1 MIAVII
7 RNLCQN
13 WNLADDE
20 NYALQF
26 CELNNKNYVT
36 EKNRNEV
43 KNGSVLRLCHSPTKT
58 AHDILETIKN
68 GTNID
73 KTRVLE
79 NLSSLSSDLTFALE
93 FIKEHGLNIIISMI
107 ENEQCIGEML
117 KFMMLSFVELM
128 DHGTI
133 SWDILQPKFISR
145 NIYFINH
152 PSTVPSEVIQCAL
165 STLENIVQ
173 NSSNYSGAI
182 ENDVPFQ
189 SLLVLLQDSQSKII
203 QQNTIAL
210 INALFM
216 KGDDSRRRSIANTLS
231 TKAYRAAFLDTV
243 GTANIG
249 ISHQLYVLQTLTL
262 GLLEGRMM
270 TPMNPQDQEANEKV
284 KEVRRIAFDDGIFS
298 ETQPDGVH
306 RRNNSIVSTGHYKK
320 LGFKCDLNPAQ
331 DFIETPPGIL
341 ALDCMLYFARN
352 YTQQY
357 TKVRKYFSN
366 FIKTF

>member
-1 MIAVII
+1 M
-7 RNLCQN
+7 
-13 WNLADDE
+13 
-20 NYALQF
+20 
-26 CELNNKNYVT
+26 T

-58 AHDILETIKN
+58 AHDILETIKS
-68 GTNID
+68 GTNVD

-79 NLSSLSSDLTFALE
+79 NLSTLSSDLTFALE
-93 FIKEHGLNIIISMI
+93 FIKEQGLNIIISMI
-107 ENEQCIGEML
+107 ENEQCIGDML
-117 KFMMLSFVELM
+117 KYIMLSFVELM

-145 NIYFINH
+145 NINFINH
-152 PSTVPSEVIQCAL
+152 PSSVPSEVIQCAL
-165 STLENIVQ
+165 STLENIIQ
-173 NSSNYSGAI
+173 NSSNYSSVI

-189 SLLVLLQDSQSKII
+189 SILVLLQDAQSQII

-210 INALFM
+210 INALFI
-216 KGDDSRRRSIANTLS
+216 KGDDSRRRAIASTLS
-231 TKAYRAAFLDTV
+231 TKPFRAAFLDTV
-243 GTANIG
+243 GSANIG

-262 GLLEGRMM
+262 GLLEDRMM
-270 TPMNPQDQEANEKV
+270 TAMCSQDQEANEKV
-284 KEVRRIAFDDGIFS
+284 KDLRRIAFDEGIFCES
-298 ETQPDGVH
+298 QPDVH
-306 RRNNSIVSTGHYKK
+306 RRNNSIGSTGHYKK

-357 TKVRKYFSN
+357 TKVCNLFLKCVS
-366 FIKTF
+366 